1 MIMVQIVHYER
12 RDFKVVWLGGARG
25 GLRDQEVRDIA
36 QLVHI
41 NEHSL
46 PPVDLVE
53 AHFLVPQSKLL
64 SIEAYPYHVVSSVSV
79 KVNDE
84 RPDDRFSTHV
94 VQPKCGCSPSYVRDP
109 C

>member
-1 MIMVQIVHYER
+1 MVQIVHYER

-25 GLRDQEVRDIA
+25 GLGDQEVRDIT

-41 NEHSL
+41 NDHSL
-46 PPVDLVE
+46 PPGDLVE

-64 SIEAYPYHVVSSVSV
+64 SIEAYPYNVVSSVSI

-84 RPDDRFSTHV
+84 RPNDCFSTHI
-94 VQPKCGCSPSYVRDP
+94 VQPKRGRSASYVRYP
-109 C
+109 R